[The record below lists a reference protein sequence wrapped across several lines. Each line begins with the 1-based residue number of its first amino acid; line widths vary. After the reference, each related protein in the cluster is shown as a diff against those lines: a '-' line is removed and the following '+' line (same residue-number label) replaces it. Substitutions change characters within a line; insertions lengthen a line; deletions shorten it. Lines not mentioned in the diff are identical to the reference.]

1 MRRYSRLSP
10 LGKNYY
16 VLAKLFSAL
25 SLTFRTLK
33 HSLPLRMKK
42 KKGGDMLLLINKSPG
57 FLFFRRH
64 YRAKYGK
71 DTDFVRMW
79 KYDLDA
85 ETKTR
90 YEALAKSSAD
100 IYALKREAKRQRK
113 DK

>member
-1 MRRYSRLSP
+1 MGRYSRLSP

-16 VLAKLFSAL
+16 VLARLFNAL

-33 HSLPLRMKK
+33 HSLPLRMNKRK
-42 KKGGDMLLLINKSPG
+42 RGSMLLSVKSPG
-57 FLFFRRH
+57 FLFFRHH

-71 DTDFVRMW
+71 DTDFVHMW

-90 YEALAKSSAD
+90 YEALAKSSAS
-100 IYALKREAKRQRK
+100 ISALKKDVRRQRK

>member
-1 MRRYSRLSP
+1 MGRYSRLSP

-16 VLAKLFSAL
+16 VLARLFNAL
-25 SLTFRTLK
+25 SLTFRALK

-42 KKGGDMLLLINKSPG
+42 RKGGSMLLSVKTPG
-57 FLFFRRH
+57 FLFFRQH
-64 YRAKYGK
+64 YRAKYGR

-79 KYDLDA
+79 KHDLDA

-100 IYALKREAKRQRK
+100 ICALEKEGKRKRRGK
-113 DK
+113 